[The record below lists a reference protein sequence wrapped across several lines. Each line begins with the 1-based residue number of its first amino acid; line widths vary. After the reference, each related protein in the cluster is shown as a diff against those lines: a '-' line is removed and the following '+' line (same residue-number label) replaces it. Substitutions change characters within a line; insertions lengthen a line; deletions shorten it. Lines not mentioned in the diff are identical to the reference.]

1 MTDLIF
7 ILDRSGSMKKQA
19 KTTIKEYNS
28 YIENM
33 EVENIKVTTVL
44 FDDEYEMITRRK
56 DVDEV
61 KKLTKEIYYP
71 RGCTALYDAIGKTI
85 KYMDEEETQKVI
97 FIIITDGLENCS
109 IRYSKDKIKSM
120 IYRHSNWE
128 FIYLGADIDSF
139 NEGTNIGIDEKN
151 ISNFGKGNKGTHNL
165 FKSIKKAVDMIC
177 EDAFVSKDWKDDSE
191 EYNKNNS

>member
-128 FIYLGADIDSF
+128 SIYLGADIDSF

-151 ISNFGKGNKGTHNL
+151 ISNFEKGNKGTHNL
-165 FKSIKKAVDMIC
+165 FKSIKKTVDMFC
-177 EDAFVSKDWKDDSE
+177 EDAFVSKDWKDDLE
-191 EYNKNNS
+191 EYNEK

>member
-7 ILDRSGSMKKQA
+7 ILDRSGSMANQVKE
-19 KTTIKEYNS
+19 TIKGYNS

-33 EVENIKVTTVL
+33 EGENIKVTTVL

-56 DVDEV
+56 NIEDV
-61 KKLTKEIYYP
+61 KKLTKELYYP
-71 RGCTALYDAIGKTI
+71 SGCTALYDAIGKTI

-109 IRYSKDKIKSM
+109 IRYSKDRIKSM

-139 NEGTNIGIDEKN
+139 SEGDNIGIDSKN
-151 ISNFGKGNKGTHNL
+151 ISNFGKGSKGTNKL
-165 FKSIKKAVDMIC
+165 FKSIKKVIDMFC
-177 EDAFVSKDWKDDSE
+177 EDAFISEDWKEDLE
-191 EYNKNNS
+191 EYNKK

>member
-7 ILDRSGSMKKQA
+7 ILDWSGSMANQVKE
-19 KTTIKEYNS
+19 TIKGYNS

-33 EVENIKVTTVL
+33 EGENIKVTTVL

-56 DVDEV
+56 NIEDV
-61 KKLTKEIYYP
+61 KKLTKELYYP

-120 IYRHSNWE
+120 IYIHSNWK

-151 ISNFGKGNKGTHNL
+151 ILNFGKGNKGTHNL
-165 FKSIKKAVDMIC
+165 FKSIKKR
-177 EDAFVSKDWKDDSE
+177 
-191 EYNKNNS
+191 

>member
-33 EVENIKVTTVL
+33 EGENIKVTTVL

-151 ISNFGKGNKGTHNL
+151 ISNFEKGNKGTHNL
-165 FKSIKKAVDMIC
+165 FKSIKKTVDMFC
-177 EDAFVSKDWKDDSE
+177 EDAFVSKDWKDDLE
-191 EYNKNNS
+191 EYNEK

>member
-7 ILDRSGSMKKQA
+7 ILDRSGSMKNQA

-33 EVENIKVTTVL
+33 EGENIKVTTVL

-71 RGCTALYDAIGKTI
+71 R
-85 KYMDEEETQKVI
+85 
-97 FIIITDGLENCS
+97 
-109 IRYSKDKIKSM
+109 IKS
-120 IYRHSNWE
+120 R
-128 FIYLGADIDSF
+128 
-139 NEGTNIGIDEKN
+139 K
-151 ISNFGKGNKGTHNL
+151 
-165 FKSIKKAVDMIC
+165 
-177 EDAFVSKDWKDDSE
+177 
-191 EYNKNNS
+191 

>member
-33 EVENIKVTTVL
+33 EGENIKVTTVL

-151 ISNFGKGNKGTHNL
+151 ISNFEKGNKGTHNL
-165 FKSIKKAVDMIC
+165 FKSIKKTVDMFC
-177 EDAFVSKDWKDDSE
+177 EDAFVSKDWKDDLE
-191 EYNKNNS
+191 EYNENNS

>member
-33 EVENIKVTTVL
+33 EEENIKVTTVL

-61 KKLTKEIYYP
+61 KKITIEIYYP

-139 NEGTNIGIDEKN
+139 NEGTNIGIDEK
-151 ISNFGKGNKGTHNL
+151 IFQTLEKETKGLTTYSNL
-165 FKSIKKAVDMIC
+165 
-177 EDAFVSKDWKDDSE
+177 
-191 EYNKNNS
+191 

>member
-33 EVENIKVTTVL
+33 EGENIKVTTVL

-120 IYRHSNWE
+120 IYRHINWE

-151 ISNFGKGNKGTHNL
+151 ISNFEKGNKGTHNL
-165 FKSIKKAVDMIC
+165 FKSIKKTVDMFC
-177 EDAFVSKDWKDDSE
+177 EDAFVSKDWKDDLE
-191 EYNKNNS
+191 EYNEK

>member
-33 EVENIKVTTVL
+33 EGENIKVTTVL
-44 FDDEYEMITRRK
+44 FDDEYEMI
-56 DVDEV
+56 
-61 KKLTKEIYYP
+61 TKEIYYP

-151 ISNFGKGNKGTHNL
+151 ISNFEKGNKGTHNL
-165 FKSIKKAVDMIC
+165 FKSIKKTVDMFC
-177 EDAFVSKDWKDDSE
+177 EDAFVSKDWKDDLE
-191 EYNKNNS
+191 EYNENNS

>member
-7 ILDRSGSMKKQA
+7 MLDRSGSMKKQA

-33 EVENIKVTTVL
+33 EEENIKVTTVL

-61 KKLTKEIYYP
+61 KKITKEIYYP

-97 FIIITDGLENCS
+97 FIIITDGLKNCS

-151 ISNFGKGNKGTHNL
+151 ISNFEKGNKGTHNL
-165 FKSIKKAVDMIC
+165 FKSIKKTVDMFC
-177 EDAFVSKDWKDDSE
+177 EDAFVSKDWKDDLE
-191 EYNKNNS
+191 EYNEK

>member
-33 EVENIKVTTVL
+33 EGENIKVTTVL

-61 KKLTKEIYYP
+61 IKLTKEIYYP

-151 ISNFGKGNKGTHNL
+151 ISNFEKGNKGTHNL
-165 FKSIKKAVDMIC
+165 FKSIKKTVDMFC
-177 EDAFVSKDWKDDSE
+177 EDAFISKDWKDDLE
-191 EYNKNNS
+191 EYNEK